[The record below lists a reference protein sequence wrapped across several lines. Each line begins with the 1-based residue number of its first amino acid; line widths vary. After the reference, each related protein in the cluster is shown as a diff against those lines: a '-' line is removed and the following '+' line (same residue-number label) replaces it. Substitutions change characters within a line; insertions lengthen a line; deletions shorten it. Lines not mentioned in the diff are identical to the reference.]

1 MKILLDECV
10 PWPMRALLANHTCSS
25 VQAEG
30 WRGVRN
36 SELLKRAEATF
47 DLLITADQN
56 IRFQQNLSS
65 STIAILELSTND
77 LRLIQSAAD
86 AIQKA
91 VEGISAGQFVR
102 LNVVSGTTETM
113 SMN

>member
-10 PWPMRALLANHTCSS
+10 PWPMRTMLANHSCTS

-30 WRGVRN
+30 WSGIRN
-36 SELLKRAEATF
+36 SELLSRAESKF

-56 IRFQQNLSS
+56 IQYQQNLTS

-77 LRLIQSAAD
+77 LRRIQTAAR
-86 AIQKA
+86 AIQQA
-91 VEGISAGQFVR
+91 VDEIRTGQYAKLKVP
-102 LNVVSGTTETM
+102 
-113 SMN
+113 